1 MDKVQH
7 DGVELAVETYGD
19 SETFG
24 DRGLPAVLLIAG
36 ANSSMDG
43 WSPEFCRRLA
53 AGPRFVIRYDHRD
66 TGGSTTGE
74 AGKPAYRGAD
84 LVTDPLAILD
94 AYDIGA
100 AHLVGIS
107 MGGAIAQVLALDHPD
122 RVASL
127 TLIATTSGSGED
139 LPPMTAELREYFGAL
154 APPDWS
160 DRAAVVE
167 YIVDVQ
173 RALAAGPMDEAA
185 VRASAVA
192 TVDRSTNVEASLTNH
207 DVVEQGASWRSRLG
221 TLRVPTLVIH
231 GDRDPLFPPGHG
243 RALANEIPGATL
255 LTLPDMGHETP
266 PEPTWD
272 VVVPAILALT
282 SGGWERQADRLAT
295 RALAEGE
302 PTAWFERLYSAAAA
316 GETPMPWDGG
326 PRRQL
331 VEWTSGRERG
341 DGRRAVVVGAGLG
354 ENAELI
360 AGLGYRTLAFDI
372 APTAVAQA
380 RRRFPSSTVDYQVG
394 DLLDLPEAWLGAFD
408 LVVEV
413 YTVQALPDP
422 PRAAAIANVTR
433 LVAPGGTLLVIAVAR
448 EDGPAP
454 AGPPWPLTRAEVDAF
469 AVNGLEVVHRELLT
483 DDGVP
488 RWRIEFRRPQ

>member
-1 MDKVQH
+1 MDTVAV
-7 DGVELAVETYGD
+7 DGAALTVD
-19 SETFG
+19 TFG
-24 DRGLPAVLLIAG
+24 DPGPPAILLIAG

-43 WSPEFCRRLA
+43 WDPEFCERLA

-66 TGGSTTGE
+66 TGGSSTG
-74 AGKPAYRGAD
+74 APGKPAYRGAD
-84 LVTDPLAILD
+84 LIEDALGIVD
-94 AYDIGA
+94 AYHVGA

-127 TLIATTSGSGED
+127 TLIATTSGSADD
-139 LPPMTAELREYFGAL
+139 LPPMSDELRTYFGEL
-154 APPDWS
+154 RPPDWS
-160 DRAAVVE
+160 DPSAVVE
-167 YIVDVQ
+167 YIVDFQ
-173 RALAAGPMDEAA
+173 RALTAGPIDEAA
-185 VRASAVA
+185 VRASAVR
-192 TVDRSTNVEASLTNH
+192 TVERSTNLEASLTNH
-207 DVVEQGASWRSRLG
+207 NFVEQGEPWRSRLG
-221 TLRVPTLVIH
+221 TLRAPTLVVH
-231 GDRDPLFPPGHG
+231 GDRDPLFPLGHG
-243 RALANEIPGATL
+243 RALATEIPGATL

-266 PEPTWD
+266 PRSTWD
-272 VVVPAILALT
+272 VVVPAVLALT
-282 SGGWERQADRLAT
+282 SGGWEQQADRLAS
-295 RALAEGE
+295 RALADGE
-302 PTAWFERLYSAAAA
+302 PTAWFERLYSSAAA

-331 VEWTSGRERG
+331 VEWASGQEPG
-341 DGRRAVVVGAGLG
+341 GGKRAVVVGAGLG

-394 DLLDLPEAWLGAFD
+394 DLLELPAAWIGAFD

-422 PRAAAIANVTR
+422 PRPAAIANVTR

-448 EDGPAP
+448 EDGPVP
-454 AGPPWPLTRAEVDAF
+454 AGPPWPLTRTEVDAF
-469 AVNGLEVVHRELLT
+469 AVNGLEVVRRELLT
-483 DDGVP
+483 DDGVS
-488 RWRIEFRRPQ
+488 RWRIELRRSTDPDRS